1 MSDQV
6 WDVLIRRETAR
17 SSAVLQRLE
26 MMTQQ
31 QAHVSERIQYLDS
44 LLQEYE
50 AERERSPL
58 QARAYQLQLHRMRE
72 KLFQDAD
79 ALQRSL
85 DATRLSLR
93 EHAAEI
99 QKYSKLRVRAQSRA
113 ATEAHRYEERQ
124 LDEVCLGHFNFMRR
138 AGD

>member
-26 MMTQQ
+26 MMTRQ
-31 QAHVSERIQYLDS
+31 QAHLSERIQYVES

-72 KLFQDAD
+72 KLFQDAGT
-79 ALQRSL
+79 LQRTL
-85 DATRLSLR
+85 DATRHSLR

-113 ATEAHRYEERQ
+113 ATEAQRHEERQ
-124 LDEVCLGHFNFMRR
+124 LDELCLGHFNFTRR